1 MLKGLIPYFAVLC
14 LAVSC
19 AHPSTVEDFRSVADR
34 DSLGR
39 FSYGLDM
46 TDSVAVYD
54 ISFYT
59 RFDCPKK
66 QFKTI
71 SDIRIDVELL
81 SPSGLSYE
89 ETVYLPVN
97 EFKSDRKGTYD
108 CCVVYRKDLVPVE
121 WGVWT
126 MNLTLED
133 LKGLRGM
140 GVIKSKR

>member
-1 MLKGLIPYFAVLC
+1 MLKGLVPYLAVLC
-14 LAVSC
+14 LLASC
-19 AHPSTVEDFRSVADR
+19 SHPSMVEDFRSVAER

-39 FSYGLDM
+39 FCYSLDM
-46 TDSVAVYD
+46 TDSAAVYD

-59 RFDCPKK
+59 RLDCTKK
-66 QFKTI
+66 QFETI
-71 SDIRIDVELL
+71 GDIRIDVELL

-89 ETVYLPVN
+89 EAVYLPVN

-108 CCVVYRKDLVPVE
+108 CCVAYRKDLLPVE